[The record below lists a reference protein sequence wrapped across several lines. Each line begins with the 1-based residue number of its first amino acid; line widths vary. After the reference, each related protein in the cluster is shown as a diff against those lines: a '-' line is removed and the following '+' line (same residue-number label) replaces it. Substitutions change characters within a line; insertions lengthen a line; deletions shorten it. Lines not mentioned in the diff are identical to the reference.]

1 MREDHQ
7 EREMKYFIH
16 KAELDRRTSKCGG
29 RVASRLSK
37 VVVQVANAIKVVDI
51 KTKESVDKVIKMIIF
66 SIPPIL
72 LSVRFFKVHIEPA
85 LFYILF

>member
-7 EREMKYFIH
+7 ERDEIFIH
-16 KAELDRRTSKCGG
+16 KAEQLDRSTLKCKVQ
-29 RVASRLSK
+29 VASRLSK

-51 KTKESVDKVIKMIIF
+51 KMKESVDKVIKMIIF

-72 LSVRFFKVHIEPA
+72 LSVRF
-85 LFYILF
+85 